1 MKWLYLFRVSNLNKI
16 APFFW
21 QVHVVPWNPPS
32 ALSEE
37 HTQWIV
43 EADCFHRTRHT
54 IETQLVLGVS
64 QVVVPR
70 RESSVQ
76 RVLDDHSRK
85 GLFTVPVLKFC
96 SELPSDPAAA
106 TNAYSMRSLEQ
117 TRHDLRA
124 KEEKTVIRKG
134 AEDMNSGVILDGGA
148 EMSINDYGAC
158 GTFDFEDDKIMK
170 DAFMP
175 SIASE
180 LQEKYGVYFPMKSV

>member
-1 MKWLYLFRVSNLNKI
+1 M
-16 APFFW
+16 
-21 QVHVVPWNPPS
+21 VPWNPPT
-32 ALSEE
+32 ALTAD
-37 HTQWIV
+37 HTLWIV
-43 EADCFHRTRHT
+43 ETDCFHRTRHT

-76 RVLDDHSRK
+76 RVLDAHRRK

-106 TNAYSMRSLEQ
+106 TNANAYSMRSLEQ

-134 AEDMNSGVILDGGA
+134 AEDMNSGVILDGGT

-158 GTFDFEDDKIMK
+158 GTFDFEDDKIAR
-170 DAFMP
+170 DTFV
-175 SIASE
+175 ASMASV

>member
-1 MKWLYLFRVSNLNKI
+1 M
-16 APFFW
+16 
-21 QVHVVPWNPPS
+21 PWNPPT
-32 ALSEE
+32 ALSAD

-43 EADCFHRTRHT
+43 ETDCFHRTRHT

-76 RVLDDHSRK
+76 RVLDDYRGK

-96 SELPSDPAAA
+96 SELPSDPEAA
-106 TNAYSMRSLEQ
+106 TNTYSMRSLEQ

-124 KEEKTVIRKG
+124 REEKTVIRKG

-158 GTFDFEDDKIMK
+158 GTFDFEDDKIAK
-170 DAFMP
+170 DAFM
-175 SIASE
+175 ASMANE